1 MQKGK
6 NGFQKR
12 KEKMLDER
20 IKNTIYFANLESGE
34 FKITGEIPQQDD
46 VYQFAIEHEIKI
58 DEKIFN
64 LLYQL
69 LTVSNVQQA
78 LEKINTFLS
87 KLLNHE
93 VKVSFIENFE
103 KNGEFEITNN
113 GIKLPIMSKNS
124 GSLGNILIDGPFSF
138 QQALGLLAFYDSFV
152 SVVEGLIINHRLSEL
167 LKSALDTMF
176 FTLTARA
183 RLTEE
188 ELKRMEKI
196 SLNLSK
202 RLQIDE
208 EKTIIALKSA
218 NVGLVGV
225 RDELFEQISK
235 GNTSEE
241 IIKEYLKH
249 VDYGYEIMKEID
261 LEKEIMEVCLLHH
274 ETIDGKGPKGM
285 KGSDIP
291 KLAMVIGISEELVI
305 LRKKLS
311 DLFGKYPEEY
321 LKAVSEFPEVTERTL
336 EVSDIPSNSE

>member
-1 MQKGK
+1 MNKSRRNSVENK
-6 NGFQKR
+6 K
-12 KEKMLDER
+12 KKVLDEK
-20 IKNTIYFANLESGE
+20 IKDTLYFMNLVNGE
-34 FKITGEIPQQDD
+34 FKITGQIPQQDE
-46 VYQFAIEHEIKI
+46 VYQFAIEYGIKI
-58 DEKIFN
+58 DEKVFN

-69 LTVSNVQQA
+69 LTVSNIQQA
-78 LEKINTFLS
+78 LEKMYTFLS

-93 VKVSFIENFE
+93 IKVSFLENFQ
-103 KNGEFEITNN
+103 KNEEFEITNN
-113 GIKLPIMSKNS
+113 GIKLPITSKNS
-124 GSLGNILIDGPFSF
+124 GSLGYILIDGPFSF
-138 QQALGLLAFYDSFV
+138 QQALGFLAFYDSFV
-152 SVVEGLIINHRLSEL
+152 SVVEGLIINHKLSEL

-183 RLTEE
+183 RLTED

-202 RLQIDE
+202 RLNIDE

-218 NVGLVGV
+218 NVGLIGV

-261 LEKEIMEVCLLHH
+261 LEREIMEVCLLHH

-305 LRKKLS
+305 LRKKLK

-321 LKAVSEFPEVTERTL
+321 LNIISEFPEVTL
-336 EVSDIPSNSE
+336 EFKDAPSDFE